1 VYDANPAALTIVW
14 YGLNGTLVI
23 RKLPSLPVIIS
34 RLKPLTGFET
44 STFAPATTP
53 PDASFTTPSIDPE
66 FPNCAL
72 AGIAPKQQLKMN
84 ARNAILRKLFNMISP
99 CLYGHFYWVDQGR

>member
-1 VYDANPAALTIVW
+1 
-14 YGLNGTLVI
+14 LNGTFVI

-44 STFAPATTP
+44 STLAPATTP

-72 AGIAPKQQLKMN
+72 LGIAPNKKLKLKTKSK
-84 ARNAILRKLFNMISP
+84 ALRKAI
-99 CLYGHFYWVDQGR
+99 